1 MKRKKKLVRTSKP
14 LSERNLL
21 HRFVS
26 SRPYLTVALV
36 LGVATGLFFQDQT
49 WLRQALIGWNVTVWG
64 YMLAVIPAMNRADH
78 HRVRAVAARQDESA
92 GLVLATM
99 TIGIA
104 LTMAAVIS
112 ELAAGGKGGDGD
124 QAIHYIATAVTVVG
138 SWLLLGVLYCFH
150 YAHKYYNSKGKEPE
164 LKFPDDEKE
173 PDYWDFLEPV
183 GDLLPVQPGHCR
195 AGDQYCSGA
204 DEQLSWCS
212 PGRGFSGAR
221 CKIKAYF
228 FVTQE
233 ENYANQY
240 QHRQDHPT

>member
-1 MKRKKKLVRTSKP
+1 MPTSKP
-14 LSERNLL
+14 LAERNLL

-36 LGVATGLFFQDQT
+36 LGVATGLFFHDET

-64 YMLAVIPAMNRADH
+64 YMLSVIPAMNKADH
-78 HRVRAVAARQDESA
+78 HRVREVAARQDESA

-124 QAIHYIATAVTVVG
+124 QAIHYIATAVTVTG

-173 PDYWDFLEPV
+173 PDYWDFLYFSFTISVAVQTSDVAVMSRSMRKVVLSQSVICYLFNLVIV
-183 GDLLPVQPGHCR
+183 GLAINIA
-195 AGDQYCSGA
+195 AG
-204 DEQLSWCS
+204 LM
-212 PGRGFSGAR
+212 
-221 CKIKAYF
+221 
-228 FVTQE
+228 
-233 ENYANQY
+233 NN
-240 QHRQDHPT
+240 